1 MIKCIAIDMDGT
13 LVNSEQVVSKENAQA
28 IKTAQKAGVEV
39 VIATGRSYEEARYV
53 LEEAGLHTYLICANG
68 AELRNPQGEKQYS
81 VGMTMESIREVENI
95 FKKFQLYFE
104 VYTSEGTYSNDYEK
118 ALAVLMDI
126 YLSASLKDNYEK
138 SLEAAKERFNSGRVK
153 LIEEYEALF
162 QDPNKDIY
170 KLLAFSF
177 DEEKLE
183 QAKIELVK
191 LDSIAVSASGKEN
204 IEINDENAQKGI
216 AVTSFV
222 QERHISLEETMA
234 IGDNYNDVSMFQRVG
249 RAVAMGNAPQEIK
262 EFAHIVTGTNDE
274 HGVAQAILNALE
286 TVKQ

>member
-1 MIKCIAIDMDGT
+1 M
-13 LVNSEQVVSKENAQA
+13 
-28 IKTAQKAGVEV
+28 
-39 VIATGRSYEEARYV
+39 
-53 LEEAGLHTYLICANG
+53 
-68 AELRNPQGEKQYS
+68 
-81 VGMTMESIREVENI
+81 
-95 FKKFQLYFE
+95 
-104 VYTSEGTYSNDYEK
+104 
-118 ALAVLMDI
+118 
-126 YLSASLKDNYEK
+126 
-138 SLEAAKERFNSGRVK
+138 
-153 LIEEYEALF
+153 
-162 QDPNKDIY
+162 
-170 KLLAFSF
+170 
-177 DEEKLE
+177 
-183 QAKIELVK
+183 K